1 MTSLDFLYIALGG
14 GFVLLVI
21 FLCVML
27 LHLTLVLRDVTRVT
41 ANVKTISDRLR
52 ETVLEPMKAL
62 SEMTAG
68 LGFIHDLI
76 EKIRARAAE
85 ASSEE
90 CLHEC
95 DSCEGTCEKDK
106 TDDDPRPAAKKNVA
120 RKNRL
125 FSVKK
130 VGK

>member
-76 EKIRARAAE
+76 EKIRARSAE
-85 ASSEE
+85 AASGEGKHQCEE
-90 CLHEC
+90 S
-95 DSCEGTCEKDK
+95 DSTSEKDQ
-106 TDDDPRPAAKKNVA
+106 TDDHPRPAAKKNLA

>member
-27 LHLTLVLRDVTRVT
+27 LHLTLVLRDITKVT
-41 ANVKTISDRLR
+41 ANFTAISDRLR
-52 ETVLEPMKAL
+52 ETVLEPMKTL

-68 LGFIHDLI
+68 LGFVHDLI
-76 EKIRARAAE
+76 EKIRRRAAE
-85 ASSEE
+85 VEAEE
-90 CLHEC
+90 DL
-95 DSCEGTCEKDK
+95 CEGGEEDEKTK
-106 TDDDPRPAAKKNVA
+106 TNPGKKA
-120 RKNRL
+120 GSCKNSL

>member
-27 LHLTLVLRDVTRVT
+27 LHLTLVLRDVTKVT
-41 ANVKTISDRLR
+41 ANFTAISDRLR
-52 ETVLEPMKAL
+52 ETVLEPMKTL

-68 LGFIHDLI
+68 LGFVHDLI
-76 EKIRARAAE
+76 EKIRRRAAE
-85 ASSEE
+85 AAAEE
-90 CLHEC
+90 DLEQQMEAEC
-95 DSCEGTCEKDK
+95 GECRKPARESKMENKK
-106 TDDDPRPAAKKNVA
+106 TAKKTGI
-120 RKNRL
+120 